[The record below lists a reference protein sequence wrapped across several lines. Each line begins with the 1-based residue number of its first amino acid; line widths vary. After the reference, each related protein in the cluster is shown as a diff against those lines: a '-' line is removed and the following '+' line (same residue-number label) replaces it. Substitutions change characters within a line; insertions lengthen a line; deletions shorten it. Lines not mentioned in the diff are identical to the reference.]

1 MNTEPTNAPAHEP
14 RLNRALRA
22 LLHSQRVAAL
32 GTLNSAGK
40 PFVSMVPFAIEPHS
54 GTLVIHVSQLAPHT
68 GHLLADPMVS
78 VMVMQA
84 EVAGEPVH
92 ALPRV
97 SFDGVAT
104 RLEPDSAPWHAARG
118 AYLAR
123 FPEAQPMTELGDF
136 SFINISLT
144 QARQVAGFGAARSL
158 APADIASVLKPL

>member
-1 MNTEPTNAPAHEP
+1 MNTEPTSTPAHEP
-14 RLNRALRA
+14 RLNRELRA
-22 LLHSQRVAAL
+22 LLASQRVASL

-54 GTLVIHVSQLAPHT
+54 GTLVIHVSQLATHT
-68 GHLLADPMVS
+68 PNLLADPVVS

-84 EVAGEPVH
+84 EVAGAPVQ

-104 RLEPDSAPWHAARG
+104 RLEPNSAAWQAARS
-118 AYLAR
+118 AYLTR
-123 FPEAQPMTELGDF
+123 FPEAEPITELGDF
-136 SFINISLT
+136 SFVAISLT

-158 APADIASVLKPL
+158 APEDLVSVLKPL